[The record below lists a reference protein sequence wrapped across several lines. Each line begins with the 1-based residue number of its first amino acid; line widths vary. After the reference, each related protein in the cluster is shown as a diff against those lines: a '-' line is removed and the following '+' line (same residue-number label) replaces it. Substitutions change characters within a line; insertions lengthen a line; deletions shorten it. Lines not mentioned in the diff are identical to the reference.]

1 MSEAKSAAF
10 RTLRAAIEHAAAT
23 GAQAPPVQS
32 VFSAL
37 DTSAA
42 ARYLVAGRLT
52 LDEATLF
59 PVDAATQAR
68 RQAPAL
74 LAELREAA
82 AQLQADQPDAAD
94 RLFYLLQ
101 EYGWALPAGA
111 GQDPLVSLFDQAR
124 SAAAL
129 AAARAGQA
137 DDAAVL
143 LVGGDISG
151 VQDFIY
157 TITAQGATK
166 ALRARSLYLQLLSEA
181 IARWLLRQ
189 AGMPLTNL
197 LYSGG
202 GHFYLLL
209 PATCQAQ
216 VQEWRVWLSRWLLR
230 RHAGELYV
238 ALGDCLVSDAE
249 LNTPQRFRQRWS
261 ALHQALN
268 RDKRRRFASLPPQEL
283 AVALFQPQG
292 PGGAQHTC
300 VVCHYQG
307 QPVEFVPFDP
317 DLQQGLP
324 PAEARRICRLC
335 ASFEELAI
343 EARNAAWL
351 LLEEGA
357 DREAP
362 QRQRVSAHEVLRD
375 LGISM
380 RFAASPRDL
389 ERVLA
394 DRSGAITVLS
404 LDGSAT
410 DDLRWRF
417 PQAIWGLRPLV
428 NVTPTLKAQEIDRL
442 REQLDADEQAN
453 LKAGQIK
460 TFGMLAQQ
468 SRGIKRL
475 GVLRMDVDDLGELIA
490 TRLPDLSLARIG
502 ALSMALARFFE
513 GWVGQVCR
521 RLNSHE
527 HELIYAVYSGGDD
540 LFIVGAWHL
549 LPDLAL
555 SIRQDLQRYAGDQ
568 ISASAGI
575 SLHPN
580 KFPLYQAARA
590 AGNELDRAKDLPGK
604 NALCLLEQVIG
615 WEQAKEVFEL
625 KHDLTRLIGD
635 GEQRGPLSRATLQVL
650 QALYSE
656 YRRPTRRAARRAPA
670 DQAQIGAWVWF
681 GVYQLARMEEAIS
694 GNSEAAAAARAL
706 LRELRTN
713 LRRGLPRSGRT
724 APFIELV
731 GLAARWAQLELR
743 RSTTYATHRRDDH
756 SQNHR

>member
-1 MSEAKSAAF
+1 MSQAKSAAF
-10 RTLRAAIEHAAAT
+10 RALRAAIEHAAAT

-32 VFSAL
+32 VFAAL
-37 DTSAA
+37 NASTA
-42 ARYLVAGRLT
+42 ARYLVASRLT
-52 LDEATLF
+52 LDKTLF
-59 PVDAATQAR
+59 PVSEAEQAR

-74 LAELREAA
+74 LADLCAAA
-82 AQLQADQPDAAD
+82 AQIQDDQPDAAD

-101 EYGWALPAGA
+101 EYGWALPAGTD
-111 GQDPLVSLFDQAR
+111 QDALVSLFDQAR

-129 AAARAGQA
+129 AAARAGHA
-137 DDAAVL
+137 ADAAVL

-157 TITAQGATK
+157 TITAHGATK

-189 AGMPLTNL
+189 ADMPLTNL

-209 PATCQAQ
+209 PASCQER
-216 VQEWRVWLSRWLLR
+216 VPDWRVWLSRWLLQ

-238 ALGDCLVSDAE
+238 ALGACLVSDAE
-249 LNTPQRFRQRWS
+249 LNTPARFRQRWND
-261 ALHQALN
+261 LHQALN
-268 RDKRRRFASLPPQEL
+268 HDKRRRFASLPPQEL
-283 AVALFQPQG
+283 SSALFQPQG

-307 QPVEFVPFDP
+307 QSTEFELFDP
-317 DLQQGLP
+317 DLQQGLD
-324 PAEARRICRLC
+324 ATQARRICRLC
-335 ASFEELAI
+335 ASFETLAI
-343 EARNAAWL
+343 KARNAAWL
-351 LLEEGA
+351 LLEEGP
-357 DREAP
+357 DREVT
-362 QRQRVSAHEVLRD
+362 QRQRVGADEVLHD
-375 LGISM
+375 LGIRI
-380 RFAASPRDL
+380 RFAASLSDL
-389 ERVLA
+389 ERALTH
-394 DRSGAITVLS
+394 RNTAITVLS
-404 LDGSAT
+404 LDGSTA
-410 DDLRWRF
+410 DALRQRF

-428 NVTPTLKAQEIDRL
+428 NVTPTLKAQELDQL
-442 REQLDADEQAN
+442 RAQLDADEQAN
-453 LKAGQIK
+453 LKDGQIK

-521 RLNSHE
+521 ALNNTD

-555 SIRQDLQRYAGDQ
+555 RIRQDLQRYTGDQ
-568 ISASAGI
+568 VNASAGI
-575 SLHPN
+575 SLHPT

-615 WEQAKEVFEL
+615 WEQASEVFDL
-625 KHDLTRLIGD
+625 KRDLTRLIGD
-635 GEQRGPLSRATLQVL
+635 GQQRGPLSRAVLQVV
-650 QALYSE
+650 QTLYSQ
-656 YRRPTRRAARRAPA
+656 YRQPTRRSARHAPA

-681 GVYQLARMEEAIS
+681 GVYQLARMEEAIK
-694 GNSEAAAAARAL
+694 GTDQAASDARAL
-706 LRELRTN
+706 LRHLRTN
-713 LRRGLPRSGRT
+713 LCRELPRAGRT
-724 APFIELV
+724 APFIELA

-743 RSTTYATHRRDDH
+743 RSTTYATHRPGDH